1 MDMVGRRLRSRM
13 QGGRGMR
20 LLFLIFA
27 VWLVAAPAPRAAAQ
41 DVAPEDLVLTQV
53 GTLPIILTAPH
64 GGRQPIPGIPPRDVE
79 GKPKG
84 GSQYHVSGDRET
96 DVLVQAIAREIRQ
109 LTGEDV
115 YLVMA
120 KFQRKFIDANR
131 PPKIAYDNAKAAP
144 YYQYY
149 HQTIR
154 QFIDAIRNRHR
165 AGLLIDV
172 HGQDKLPDSLVRGTR
187 NGRTIQQLVSRAGM
201 DAVTGVNGLFGQLAE
216 NGFKVFPNNDVPA
229 SGTGENGAFNGGFT
243 VAQYG
248 SQTEGGIDAVQFE
261 FGTQYR
267 QKAELEN
274 SAKRAAKSIVGFYA
288 AYLKLPQG
296 QARQRP

>member
-1 MDMVGRRLRSRM
+1 MCLIVAN
-13 QGGRGMR
+13 
-20 LLFLIFA
+20 LLI
-27 VWLVAAPAPRAAAQ
+27 AAFGPRAVAQ
-41 DVAPEDLVLTQV
+41 GLTPEDLVLTQV

-64 GGRQPIPGIPPRDVE
+64 GGRDPIPGVPPRNIE
-79 GKPKG
+79 GKPTG
-84 GSQYHVSGDRET
+84 GSDSYHVNGDRET

-131 PPKIAYDNAKAAP
+131 PPKVAYDNPKAAP

-149 HQTIR
+149 HETIR
-154 QFIDAIRNRHR
+154 RFIDEIRNSRR

-172 HGQDKLPDSLVRGTR
+172 HGQGKLPDALVRGTR

-201 DAVTGVNGLFGQLAE
+201 QSVTGANGLFGQLAE
-216 NGFKVFPNNDVPA
+216 NGFTVFPTNDVPA
-229 SGTGENGAFNGGFT
+229 SGTSENGAYNGGFT

-248 SQTEGGIDAVQFE
+248 SHTESEIDTVQLE
-261 FGTQYR
+261 FGTKYR
-267 QKAELEN
+267 QKAELES
-274 SAKRAAKSIVGFYA
+274 SATRAAKSIVAFYA
-288 AYLKLPQG
+288 AYLKQPSG
-296 QARQRP
+296 QVRQQRP

>member
-1 MDMVGRRLRSRM
+1 
-13 QGGRGMR
+13 MR
-20 LLFLIFA
+20 LLFWVIAILIA
-27 VWLVAAPAPRAAAQ
+27 VAGPPVAAQ
-41 DVAPEDLVLTQV
+41 DVTPENLVLTQV
-53 GTLPIILTAPH
+53 GTLPIVLTAPH
-64 GGRQPIPGIPPRDVE
+64 GGREPIPDIPPRKVE
-79 GKPKG
+79 GKPRG
-84 GSQYHVSGDRET
+84 GSQYHVGGDRET

-109 LTGEDV
+109 LAGEDV

-144 YYQYY
+144 YYEYY

-154 QFIDAIRNRHR
+154 RFVDDIRNSRR

-201 DAVTGVNGLFGQLAE
+201 ESVTGAKGLFGQLAE
-216 NGFKVFPNNDVPA
+216 NGFAVFPANDVPA
-229 SGTGENGAFNGGFT
+229 SGTSENGAYNGGFT

-248 SQTEGGIDAVQFE
+248 SHTASGIDAVQLE
-261 FGTQYR
+261 FGSRYR
-267 QKAELEN
+267 QKTELEA

-288 AYLKLPQG
+288 AYLKLPPG
-296 QARQRP
+296 QARRQPR